1 MSCVSFQGPSESRP
15 GEPHSLALCPKEP
28 CSSSPSLSPG
38 TRAGSL
44 GFPVNCSRSNLTSLE
59 MVLLMQT
66 RLPELRGP
74 RLATLSKGHIIL
86 SLHSGA
92 VNQVHCISKLVTDL
106 FSLFVQQRCQNLNR
120 TPRGRVL
127 VCWLYPTSLPPQEPR
142 LLTEK
147 ETDESQEPGGPAEVG
162 VFWAGPHCRLSASQL
177 GCRGNIDKNSCKR
190 REKLGA
196 QLPTLRVELT
206 NLFLVDHWPTC

>member
-1 MSCVSFQGPSESRP
+1 MFFI
-15 GEPHSLALCPKEP
+15 
-28 CSSSPSLSPG
+28 SLSLPRNPG
-38 TRAGSL
+38 RLSWL
-44 GFPVNCSRSNLTSLE
+44 PCYCSRSNLTSLE

-127 VCWLYPTSLPPQEPR
+127 VCWLYPTSLPPRSPGYSLRRRLMNPR
-142 LLTEK
+142 
-147 ETDESQEPGGPAEVG
+147 SQEAQQR
-162 VFWAGPHCRLSASQL
+162 WASSEQGLIA
-177 GCRGNIDKNSCKR
+177 G
-190 REKLGA
+190 
-196 QLPTLRVELT
+196 
-206 NLFLVDHWPTC
+206 